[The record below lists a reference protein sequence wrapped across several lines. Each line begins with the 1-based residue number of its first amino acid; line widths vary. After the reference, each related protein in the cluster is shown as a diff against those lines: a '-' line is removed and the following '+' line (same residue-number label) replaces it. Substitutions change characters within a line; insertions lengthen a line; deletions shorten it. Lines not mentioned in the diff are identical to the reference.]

1 MVAPLKFLNLV
12 TARQAWA
19 LLLLACIGPLGFALY
34 LQHVVGLE
42 PCPMCI
48 VQRYAMTVVALIA
61 LIGWVVTHKRAGQV
75 LVAVGVLTAG
85 FGAFVAARQSWLQ
98 WYPPKIVSCGRDFYG
113 MIEAFPL
120 QRTIPLIFRGSGD
133 CTKIDWTFL
142 GGSIANWTFVVFL
155 AMGLW
160 LVAVV
165 WRKLG
170 QHTQAANDDHFQP
183 SA

>member
-1 MVAPLKFLNLV
+1 MVAPLKLLNLI

-61 LIGWVVTHKRAGQV
+61 LIGLLVTHQRAGQV

-98 WYPPKIVSCGRDFYG
+98 YR
-113 MIEAFPL
+113 
-120 QRTIPLIFRGSGD
+120 
-133 CTKIDWTFL
+133 
-142 GGSIANWTFVVFL
+142 L
-155 AMGLW
+155 A
-160 LVAVV
+160 
-165 WRKLG
+165 
-170 QHTQAANDDHFQP
+170 
-183 SA
+183 

>member
-1 MVAPLKFLNLV
+1 MVAPLNFLILI

-61 LIGWVVTHKRAGQV
+61 LIGWVVTHQRAGQV
-75 LVAVGVLTAG
+75 LVAVGVLAAG

-98 WYPPKIVSCGRDFYG
+98 WYPPNIVSCGRDFYG

-120 QRTIPLIFRGSGD
+120 QRAVPLIFRGSGD
-133 CTKIDWTFL
+133 CAAIDWTFL
-142 GGSIANWTFVVFL
+142 GGSIANWSFVAFVAMAIWLL
-155 AMGLW
+155 AVMW
-160 LVAVV
+160 Q
-165 WRKLG
+165 KLASG
-170 QHTQAANDDHFQP
+170 SRAANDP
-183 SA
+183 SFEPLK